1 MYFMHLSLVLVTCI
15 AKCIFLQLTLIFQ
28 FHSLFF
34 WQLQKNS
41 CSPYPWP
48 HVAGSIYRLYTKHWT
63 QIFSGYLT
71 KWTSL
76 LELDSKVM
84 CDLIK
89 SWLNVNSCDLWTFW
103 TFVLENY
110 FICSIFMIVT
120 TKETILFHDQERVV
134 VFYNSKE
141 TRKS

>member
-1 MYFMHLSLVLVTCI
+1 MHLSLVLVTCI

-41 CSPYPWP
+41 CSPYPWT

-120 TKETILFHDQERVV
+120 TKETIMFHDQERVV